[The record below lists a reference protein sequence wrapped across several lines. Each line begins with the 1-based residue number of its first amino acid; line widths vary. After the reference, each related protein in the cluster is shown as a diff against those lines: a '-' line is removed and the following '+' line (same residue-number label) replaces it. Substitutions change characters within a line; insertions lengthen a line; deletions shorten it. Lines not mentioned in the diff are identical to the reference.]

1 MVARIRIQKAT
12 DGCGCQTISGKRVME
27 NGKMHGW
34 KQSVRRRMAIL
45 TGMTL
50 LAGGL
55 LAGCSGGISTQ
66 KTEKGYRAVKD
77 ADFQSAQ
84 QDFETA
90 VTEGEDA
97 VQAYRGL
104 GIALMGQAKYKDAV
118 DAFNKALA
126 ATDEKMPDT
135 VKDLLL
141 YRESAEYRGA
151 DYAAV
156 IKTAE
161 SLIGMDEKMK
171 EPYFYRGAAYLYQGE
186 QDKAKTNFD
195 YAVSL
200 DPSNYSLYLNI
211 YRVYNDNH
219 LSAVGDEYLQTALGT
234 EPSDAE
240 GYYQVGQIY
249 YYLEQ
254 YDEAAKALVE
264 PIKEKNVP
272 AMSLMGQIY
281 LARKDYDN
289 AKAIYTQVQS
299 IDPSS
304 TDSYNGLALC
314 ALAQDDVQTALQYIA
329 QGLAL
334 PGNEGKQDLYFNEV
348 VAYEK
353 SLDFLTAKDK
363 CQKYVE
369 LYPTDEKG
377 QRELTFLNSRN

>member
-1 MVARIRIQKAT
+1 MLDHIGKEGYGEREDEQMEAVGETADGDT
-12 DGCGCQTISGKRVME
+12 DRHDSACRGTAGRLFGRDFYAEDGEGIPCREGCGFPVG
-27 NGKMHGW
+27 
-34 KQSVRRRMAIL
+34 A
-45 TGMTL
+45 
-50 LAGGL
+50 AGL
-55 LAGCSGGISTQ
+55 
-66 KTEKGYRAVKD
+66 RD
-77 ADFQSAQ
+77 
-84 QDFETA
+84 
-90 VTEGEDA
+90 
-97 VQAYRGL
+97 
-104 GIALMGQAKYKDAV
+104 KYKDAV

-135 VKDLLL
+135 VRDLLL

-240 GYYQVGQIY
+240 GYCQVGQIY
-249 YYLEQ
+249 FYLEQ
-254 YDEAAKALVE
+254 YDEAAKALAE
-264 PIKEKNVP
+264 PIK
-272 AMSLMGQIY
+272 
-281 LARKDYDN
+281 
-289 AKAIYTQVQS
+289 QVQS

-314 ALAQDDVQTALQYIA
+314 ALAQDDVQTALQYIT

>member
-1 MVARIRIQKAT
+1 MARIRTQEASG
-12 DGCGCQTISGKRVME
+12 GCGCQTISGKRVME
-27 NGKMHGW
+27 NGKMSRW
-34 KQSVRRRMAIL
+34 KQSVRRRVAV
-45 TGMTL
+45 TAGMFL

-141 YRESAEYRGA
+141 YRES
-151 DYAAV
+151 
-156 IKTAE
+156 
-161 SLIGMDEKMK
+161 KMK

-240 GYYQVGQIY
+240 GYCQVGQIY
-249 YYLEQ
+249 FYLEQ
-254 YDEAAKALVE
+254 YDEAAKALAE

-304 TDSYNGLALC
+304 TDDGAPVHNAGTCSSW
-314 ALAQDDVQTALQYIA
+314 
-329 QGLAL
+329 
-334 PGNEGKQDLYFNEV
+334 K
-348 VAYEK
+348 
-353 SLDFLTAKDK
+353 
-363 CQKYVE
+363 
-369 LYPTDEKG
+369 
-377 QRELTFLNSRN
+377 